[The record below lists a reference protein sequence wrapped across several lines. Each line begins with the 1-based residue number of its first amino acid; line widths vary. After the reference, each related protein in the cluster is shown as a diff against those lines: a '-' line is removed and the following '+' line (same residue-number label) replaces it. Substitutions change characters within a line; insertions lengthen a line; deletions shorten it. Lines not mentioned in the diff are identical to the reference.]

1 LVHSGP
7 ATAARCT
14 GCCLL
19 TAQADGRVVSTELG
33 RPARTRQHIV
43 EDNHSRLVRNTETGE
58 QGCRLCGADQD
69 SPLHFFLEC
78 PALSRPRTALLA
90 GLERAAPG
98 CRARPAPALMEIIL
112 YGLPDPATSLAI
124 RDTVQNFVVT
134 ART

>member
-1 LVHSGP
+1 MLVHPGP
-7 ATAARCT
+7 ATAVRCT

-19 TAQADGRVVSTELG
+19 TAQADGRVVCTELG
-33 RPARTRQHIV
+33 RPAGTRQH
-43 EDNHSRLVRNTETGE
+43 HSRLVRNTETGD

-98 CRARPAPALMEIIL
+98 CRARSAPALMEIIL